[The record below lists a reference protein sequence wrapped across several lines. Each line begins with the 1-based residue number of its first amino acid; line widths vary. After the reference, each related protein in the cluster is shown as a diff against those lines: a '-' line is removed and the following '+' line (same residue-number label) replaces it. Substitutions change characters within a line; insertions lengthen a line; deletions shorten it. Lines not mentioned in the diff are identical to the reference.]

1 MWCHTY
7 IPLGIN
13 PNFFGLSLCERQ
25 IVYALRTRTP
35 VEARRLLPRLA
46 CVRPAASV
54 HPEPGSNSSS
64 LKSLISSNRLSYW
77 LQVSL
82 NSLNLL
88 CAVQHYVNVRVVLSS
103 KANCYSPLQMSLSSH
118 LRVQRYGV
126 FLILQ
131 IFSQV
136 FFKFF
141 YSLFVKYWLSAIKK
155 WKFSG
160 GFCEKRA
167 ERAANWWNKWEC

>member
-1 MWCHTY
+1 MWCHSY

-35 VEARRLLPRLA
+35 VEARKLLPRLA

-64 LKSLISSNRLSYW
+64 LKSLISFNRFSSYW

-82 NSLNLL
+82 DSLNLFVL
-88 CAVQHYVNVRVVLSS
+88 YNIMSMYVLFLLARALIVSFAGAKVRRFFNS
-103 KANCYSPLQMSLSSH
+103 ANFLATFFEVF
-118 LRVQRYGV
+118 LRVAVKWLEIRY
-126 FLILQ
+126 
-131 IFSQV
+131 
-136 FFKFF
+136 
-141 YSLFVKYWLSAIKK
+141 
-155 WKFSG
+155 
-160 GFCEKRA
+160 
-167 ERAANWWNKWEC
+167 